1 MLIPLGTDRYKARPT
16 LVTYL
21 LIGANLVAF
30 GAAQL
35 LPGDGRGDP
44 PWAAWMVLAPGNS
57 PWWTYLSYAF
67 VHADVAHL
75 LFNMLALWVFGPDVE
90 DRLGK
95 IGFTAL
101 YVCGAV
107 GAGVGHAL
115 LERDPV
121 VGASGAIATV
131 TGAFLVFFPYV
142 HVRTLVFFIIV
153 GLYHITAWWYIAFM
167 MAADL
172 FGLAWRDSNVA
183 YGAHLGGYA
192 MGIVVSLGLL
202 ALRVVPREPYD
213 LFTIGRQAARRRAFR
228 AAHAGSRRPAP
239 VHRKAREPQHK
250 TPDGPAATAR
260 LQVQERLATG
270 DTGGAADAYLRMRGE
285 PGAGELPP
293 LGRRQL
299 YEVANHLFQRGDYS
313 NAVDA
318 YRELLAAYGNDPE
331 APRVLLMLGLIN
343 ARYLNDPTEA
353 KRLLKGAAER
363 LGSEEDVQLAREL
376 LEEIG

>member
-1 MLIPLGTDRYKARPT
+1 VLIPLGTDRYKARPT
-16 LVTYL
+16 LVTYV
-21 LIGANLVAF
+21 LIGANLIAF
-30 GAAQL
+30 AAAQML
-35 LPGDGRGDP
+35 GGGGQAEPS
-44 PWAAWMVLAPGNS
+44 WAEWAVLAPGNS

-67 VHADVAHL
+67 VHADLAHL

-101 YVCGAV
+101 YISGAV

-115 LERDPV
+115 LERNPV

-142 HVRTLVFFIIV
+142 RVRTLVFFIIV

-172 FGLAWRDSNVA
+172 FGLAWKESSVA

-192 MGIVVSLGLL
+192 LGVVVSLGLL
-202 ALRVVPREPYD
+202 ALHVVPREPYD

-228 AAHAGSRRPAP
+228 AAHAAAKRPP
-239 VHRKAREPQHK
+239 PTHRKPKEPQHK
-250 TPDGPAATAR
+250 PPDGPAAKAR
-260 LQVQERLATG
+260 FDVQERLAKG
-270 DTGGAADAYLRMRGE
+270 DAAGAASAYLKMRGE

-299 YEVANHLFQRGDYS
+299 YEVANHLFQHGDYT
-313 NAVDA
+313 NAADA
-318 YRELLAAYGNDPE
+318 YRQLLAAYGNDTE
-331 APRVLLMLGLIN
+331 VPRVLLMLGLIN

-353 KRLLKGAAER
+353 KRLLTEAVDR
-363 LGSEEDVQLAREL
+363 LGAEEDVQLAREI